1 MSSIYATEP
10 ATSGRVIME
19 TTHGPLEIQLWCR
32 ECPTATKLF
41 LQLCLDGYYDNMLF
55 HRIVSDFL
63 IQTGALR
70 QGKKQAAGF
79 SKDYQNKIAAPSAL
93 ERRKYETHSRLRF
106 NHRGQLAMALGVDD
120 EDDEELQPQFFITL
134 EEAPYLDGKHVLFG
148 TCAGPTI
155 FNALRIGKMA
165 VDDNHQPVDL
175 EHAPRVKSVK
185 IVENPIHTDIAPQ
198 ASVPWRAVKEESKIA
213 KKKKKRKGKK
223 DLNVLSFGD
232 ELEMGEEGGDAG
244 IKSSH
249 DLVSSKTLSKSVD
262 EKVMESIT
270 ANDEEKLQSKNSRSR
285 GDSEADNS
293 KQEEKKADNASPVS
307 EPVTSEKRTEK
318 PPVELERPPVDSQEK
333 KQKQPKVSLVEAR
346 LARFKGKASKNKR
359 QREED
364 TMAKLGAFKTK
375 VRKQAAEG
383 KSQAGADDIK
393 DNSLAARMARKA
405 QGASASSTTSDNGGG
420 ETYHGQVL
428 EDNNEEDGDWM
439 GTRFKCRRHMDHSS
453 RQKGGD
459 GRDMNDYEV
468 IDEKNRS
475 DHRKRSD
482 GRRRRR

>member
-70 QGKKQAAGF
+70 QGKKQTTSGF
-79 SKDYQNKIAAPSAL
+79 SKDYQNKIAAPNAL

-175 EHAPRVKSVK
+175 EHAPRVKAVK

-249 DLVSSKTLSKSVD
+249 DLVSSKTLSKTVD
-262 EKVMESIT
+262 EKVMESAT
-270 ANDEEKLQSKNSRSR
+270 ANDEESKPQSKKRRNHE
-285 GDSEADNS
+285 DSEPDNS
-293 KQEEKKADNASPVS
+293 KQVEKRADSTPPAPLPAA
-307 EPVTSEKRTEK
+307 ERRTEK
-318 PPVELERPPVDSQEK
+318 PPVELERPTGDSQEK

-346 LARFKGKASKNKR
+346 LARFKGKAGKNKR

-383 KSQAGADDIK
+383 KNQAGVEVK

-405 QGASASSTTSDNGGG
+405 QGASASTTTSENGGG
-420 ETYHGQVL
+420 ETYHGQIL
-428 EDNNEEDGDWM
+428 EDNSEEDGDWM

-468 IDEKNRS
+468 IDEKKGG
-475 DHRKRSD
+475 DHRKRSE